1 MSIFFRKDD
10 LVNKEELGEKLWEL
24 ERYVARYLRTFGLK
38 DDVLEDAVQE
48 TLMNGWIHIEQLRD
62 VSRMK
67 WWVRSIARNVGLKYA
82 KKINQKRIREF
93 SLEETLDKEVYE
105 EDGEVLCKELWTH
118 MENMEL
124 EQADKLL
131 SCLNEREKNVVLL
144 HYAFLHPFEE
154 VAQILGITCANA
166 RKISSRAIEKMRE
179 YAAKEDGCG
188 K

>member
-1 MSIFFRKDD
+1 MSKFFRKDD
-10 LVNKEELGEKLWEL
+10 LVTKAELGEKLWEL
-24 ERYVARYLRTFGLK
+24 EKYVSKYLRTFGLK
-38 DDVLEDAVQE
+38 DGILEDAVQE

-67 WWVRSIARNVGLKYA
+67 WWVRSIAKNVGLKYV
-82 KKINQKRIREF
+82 KKLNQKRIREF
-93 SLEETLDKEVYE
+93 SLEETMDKAVSE

-124 EQADKLL
+124 EQVDKLL

-144 HYAFLHPFEE
+144 HYAYLHPFEE
-154 VAQILGITCANA
+154 VAQILGITCVNA